1 MRAVRRR
8 GFAIG
13 AVLVAVAALIL
24 RLWGLRTGLPYVYNV
39 DEASHFVPRAI
50 GMFAHSYDPGYFINP
65 PALTYVLHAVFFLR
79 WGGERV
85 QELYASDPTV
95 VWTAARATV
104 AVLGALSVAA
114 LAWAGARLL
123 DRRVALVAAVL
134 LAVAFLP
141 VHYAHFALN
150 DAPTLLPACL
160 CLAGCAGVLRGG
172 RTRDFVLA
180 GAGLG
185 LAAAFKYTA
194 GIYLLAL
201 LAAVALAPG
210 ERPRLGRDLVLA
222 GVVALVAFLV
232 ANPYALLDFEA
243 FRAGLTK
250 QSEAS
255 GDGGGKL
262 GLADTHG
269 ATYYLRT
276 LTWGLGWLPLV
287 AAAGGAV
294 GLVRRD
300 RRAAA
305 VLLVPAVG
313 FLVFMGI
320 QDRFFARWLLPIYPV
335 LALLAAWGAV
345 RALDWLT
352 GRLVRRRRLPAWAPA
367 ALAAVLLGAQGI
379 VYVIHNDRVLSR
391 PDTRTIA
398 RAWMVDHIPVD
409 AKIVMEPIA
418 PDPFVMDVGDP
429 SPTRTGERWR
439 KRPWSHFRVTPKG
452 KLALLGDD
460 IRVEDYVRTLRPGLI
475 DSYVRGGYC
484 WVVKGSTQYGR
495 AYVTPQRAPYAV
507 RYYKALERRGTVAF
521 EVSPLAPGADEPPFS
536 FDDSYN
542 ARPLGY
548 RRTGPRV
555 VIYRLHGGRCS

>member
-1 MRAVRRR
+1 MRAASWPLGVTLI
-8 GFAIG
+8 ALG
-13 AVLVAVAALIL
+13 ALAL
-24 RLWGLRTGLPYVYNV
+24 RLWGVRTGLPYVYNV

-50 GMFAHSYDPGYFINP
+50 GMFDHSYNPGYFINP
-65 PALTYVLHAVFFLR
+65 PALTYVLHAVFQLR
-79 WGGERV
+79 WGGGRV
-85 QELYASDPTV
+85 QELYATDPTA

-150 DAPTLLPACL
+150 DAATLLPACL

-180 GAGLG
+180 GVGLG

-194 GIYLLAL
+194 GIYFLAL
-201 LAAVALAPG
+201 LVAVVLAPG
-210 ERPRLGRDLVLA
+210 DRRRLGRDLVLA
-222 GVVALVAFLV
+222 GALALVAFLV
-232 ANPYALLDFEA
+232 ANPYALLDFET

-269 ATYYLRT
+269 ATYYVRT

-287 AAAGGAV
+287 AAVGGAV
-294 GLVRRD
+294 GLLRRD
-300 RRAAA
+300 RRTAA

-313 FLVFMGI
+313 FLIFMGI

-335 LALLAAWGAV
+335 LALLAAWGTV
-345 RALDWLT
+345 RGLEWLAGRT
-352 GRLVRRRRLPAWAPA
+352 GRRAPAWAPA
-367 ALAAVLLGAQGI
+367 TVAAVLLGVQGL
-379 VYVIHNDRVLSR
+379 VSVIHNDRVLSR
-391 PDTRTIA
+391 PDTRAIT
-398 RAWMVDHIPVD
+398 RAWMVDHIPVGT
-409 AKIVMEPIA
+409 KIVMEPIA

-429 SPTRTGERWR
+429 SPTRTGERWM
-439 KRPWSHFRVTPKG
+439 KRPWSHFRVTPTG
-452 KLALLGDD
+452 KLAPLGDD
-460 IRVEDYVRTLRPGLI
+460 IKVEDYERTLRPDLI
-475 DSYVRGGYC
+475 GSYLRGGYC

-495 AYVTPQRAPYAV
+495 AYVTPERAPYAI

-521 EVSPLAPGADEPPFS
+521 AVSPLAPGADEPPFS